1 MPPGPPELSLYA
13 WLSVPIGVITL
24 AERYGAER
32 YGAER
37 YGAER
42 CERHGS
48 ATGAAATFLAM
59 EADMAAAIADFEL
72 RHQVRSAVAGGALQ
86 MPVPSGTVTTLRGR
100 PKSADRK
107 SGGSGK

>member
-59 EADMAAAIADFEL
+59 EADMAAALADFEL
-72 RHQVRSAVAGGALQ
+72 RPQVRSAVAGGAIQLLG
-86 MPVPSGTVTTLRGR
+86 PPRTRPTLAAVPKDLLPSPR
-100 PKSADRK
+100 PAV
-107 SGGSGK
+107 